1 MMKVEDFLNQVRKAV
16 NSKTLYV
23 MGGWGFPLNSSN
35 KDRTQKNSY
44 NQREERKKKI
54 YAASSDTFAFDC
66 VGLCK
71 GVLWGWDA
79 KADLKN
85 GGASYAANGVPDWD
99 AKVMMFSGCS
109 DPTTD
114 FSKID
119 AGEFLWLDG
128 HCGIYLGDGLAAEST
143 PIWKD
148 GVQIT
153 AVSNIGTKPGYNS
166 RKWTYH
172 GHLKYVDYSGVTP
185 EPDPKELDGFE
196 VGKTY
201 EVICNDP
208 LMIRKGPAQ
217 SYDKV
222 GELKKGDRIV
232 CMHLRHDGSGNT
244 WLDHE
249 KGWSCG
255 LYKGQR
261 YLAEVQPV
269 KDGWVKSGG
278 KWYYYK
284 DGRMLKSAWIID
296 KGDKYY
302 LGADGA
308 MLTGWQTIDRLEY
321 YFYSDGHMACD
332 EWLGGYFINMDGNK
346 DGTKGAWKS
355 NSKGKWWQTSDGR
368 YPKNRSVRISKK
380 DYQFDKNG
388 YLIT

>member
-1 MMKVEDFLNQVRKAV
+1 
-16 NSKTLYV
+16 

-79 KADLKN
+79 NADLKN

-153 AVSNIGTKPGYNS
+153 AVSNIGTKPGYNR

-185 EPDPKELDGFE
+185 EPDPKEMDGFE

-232 CMHLRHDGSGNT
+232 CLHLRHDGSGNT

-261 YLAEVQPV
+261 YLVEVQPV

-302 LGADGA
+302 LGSDGA

>member
-1 MMKVEDFLNQVRKAV
+1 MDAKRVVEFALSQIGTAED
-16 NSKTLYV
+16 
-23 MGGWGFPLNSSN
+23 PLGSN
-35 KDRTQKNSY
+35 KQKYGALIDSTDWYLYKDGTKTWRHLVNGHDWCTQTVD
-44 NQREERKKKI
+44 
-54 YAASSDTFAFDC
+54 ASFIITYS
-66 VGLCK
+66 
-71 GVLWGWDA
+71 
-79 KADLKN
+79 
-85 GGASYAANGVPDWD
+85 
-99 AKVMMFSGCS
+99 
-109 DPTTD
+109 
-114 FSKID
+114 ID
-119 AGEFLWLDG
+119 AARKMLFRPTYNNYG
-128 HCGIYLGDGLAAEST
+128 
-143 PIWKD
+143 
-148 GVQIT
+148 
-153 AVSNIGTKPGYNS
+153 AVVKYAFNYFKNAGRGYKKEEYDPKPGDVIYFQNS
-166 RKWTYH
+166 AGLSHTGIVVAVDSTTVTTVEGNSGKNNWYVVKKTYKKTDSYIYGY
-172 GHLKYVDYSGVTP
+172 GHPDYSEP

-232 CMHLRHDGSGNT
+232 CLHLRHDDSGNT

-255 LYKGQR
+255 LYQGQR

-321 YFYSDGHMACD
+321 YFYSDG
-332 EWLGGYFINMDGNK
+332 
-346 DGTKGAWKS
+346 
-355 NSKGKWWQTSDGR
+355 SKGKWWQTSDGR
-368 YPKNRSVRISKK
+368 YPKNRFVRISKK

>member
-1 MMKVEDFLNQVRKAV
+1 MDAKRVIEYALSQIGTAED
-16 NSKTLYV
+16 
-23 MGGWGFPLNSSN
+23 PLGSN
-35 KDRTQKNSY
+35 KQKY
-44 NQREERKKKI
+44 GAMLDQMPWYLRKDSSGKI
-54 YAASSDTFAFDC
+54 YIHHVNGFDWCTSLVDASFISTYTLPEARKMLFRPEMNDYGSVVKYAFNYFKYA
-66 VGLCK
+66 GK
-71 GVLWGWDA
+71 GYKKED
-79 KADLKN
+79 
-85 GGASYAANGVPDWD
+85 Y
-99 AKVMMFSGCS
+99 
-109 DPTTD
+109 DPKPGD
-114 FSKID
+114 V
-119 AGEFLWLDG
+119 
-128 HCGIYLGDGLAAEST
+128 IYFQNSDGLSHTGIVVAVDST
-143 PIWKD
+143 TVTTVEGNSGKNNWYVVKHTYKKTDSYIY
-148 GVQIT
+148 
-153 AVSNIGTKPGYNS
+153 GY
-166 RKWTYH
+166 
-172 GHLKYVDYSGVTP
+172 GHPDYSEP
-185 EPDPKELDGFE
+185 EPDPKEMDGFE

-232 CMHLRHDGSGNT
+232 CLHLRHDGSGNT

-255 LYKGQR
+255 LYQGQR

>member
-1 MMKVEDFLNQVRKAV
+1 M
-16 NSKTLYV
+16 
-23 MGGWGFPLNSSN
+23 
-35 KDRTQKNSY
+35 
-44 NQREERKKKI
+44 
-54 YAASSDTFAFDC
+54 
-66 VGLCK
+66 
-71 GVLWGWDA
+71 
-79 KADLKN
+79 
-85 GGASYAANGVPDWD
+85 
-99 AKVMMFSGCS
+99 
-109 DPTTD
+109 
-114 FSKID
+114 
-119 AGEFLWLDG
+119 
-128 HCGIYLGDGLAAEST
+128 
-143 PIWKD
+143 
-148 GVQIT
+148 
-153 AVSNIGTKPGYNS
+153 
-166 RKWTYH
+166 
-172 GHLKYVDYSGVTP
+172 
-185 EPDPKELDGFE
+185 
-196 VGKTY
+196 
-201 EVICNDP
+201 
-208 LMIRKGPAQ
+208 
-217 SYDKV
+217 
-222 GELKKGDRIV
+222 KKGDRIV
-232 CMHLRHDGSGNT
+232 CLHLRHDGSGNT

-261 YLAEVQPV
+261 YLEEVQPV

>member
-1 MMKVEDFLNQVRKAV
+1 
-16 NSKTLYV
+16 
-23 MGGWGFPLNSSN
+23 
-35 KDRTQKNSY
+35 
-44 NQREERKKKI
+44 
-54 YAASSDTFAFDC
+54 
-66 VGLCK
+66 
-71 GVLWGWDA
+71 
-79 KADLKN
+79 
-85 GGASYAANGVPDWD
+85 
-99 AKVMMFSGCS
+99 
-109 DPTTD
+109 
-114 FSKID
+114 
-119 AGEFLWLDG
+119 
-128 HCGIYLGDGLAAEST
+128 
-143 PIWKD
+143 
-148 GVQIT
+148 
-153 AVSNIGTKPGYNS
+153 
-166 RKWTYH
+166 
-172 GHLKYVDYSGVTP
+172 
-185 EPDPKELDGFE
+185 
-196 VGKTY
+196 
-201 EVICNDP
+201 VICNDP

-232 CMHLRHDGSGNT
+232 CQHLRHDGSGNT

-255 LYKGQR
+255 LYQGQR